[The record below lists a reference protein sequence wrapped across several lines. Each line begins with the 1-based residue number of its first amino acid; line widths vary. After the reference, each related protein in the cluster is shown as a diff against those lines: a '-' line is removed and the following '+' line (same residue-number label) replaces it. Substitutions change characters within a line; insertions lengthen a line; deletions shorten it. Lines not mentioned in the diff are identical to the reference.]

1 MSAGSGSGRSDGW
14 AGKQHS
20 GGGGGGSCCGGG
32 EPAGDDQRRCAA
44 QHTCALPPSS
54 TRLFQPCRR
63 QRGAGRRAAAASGLS
78 DRVQAPGAI
87 VCCALHSACRS
98 SVSRLSSAHLKQ
110 GCKALLWGSLC
121 AIAQCTVRRKA
132 CASSWHARR
141 LLDACRAA
149 TKPAA
154 ACCIAH
160 SSTAPLPLPLL
171 AWDIGSLVHHSLQ
184 PQRITAGFV

>member
-1 MSAGSGSGRSDGW
+1 MVGL
-14 AGKQHS
+14 
-20 GGGGGGSCCGGG
+20 
-32 EPAGDDQRRCAA
+32 E
-44 QHTCALPPSS
+44 SS
-54 TRLFQPCRR
+54 T
-63 QRGAGRRAAAASGLS
+63 AAVAAVAAAAAAASQLATIKDAAQRSTLAHCPQVPHACFSLAEDNGAPGGGLPQP
-78 DRVQAPGAI
+78 VQAPGAI